1 MTKRPLAAIGFI
13 YLIVLAVAVCLASVI
28 NLTLAVMAAVIGIAA
43 VFVMR
48 DYRAQ
53 VLLITIPFSLGFGV
67 MSVCQCSA
75 ENINERL
82 GENTCAV
89 IGEVTEIPK
98 MQYGRWY
105 YVIETSYIGLDSAP
119 QNVKIRLTC
128 RNSIEAREGDIV
140 SGQVTF
146 IRGNDES
153 GYDSETALRADG
165 IQARAWCSPYIEMDV
180 MPGSAKLRY
189 LPLKIRRAVTE
200 AIRDSIPDKYSGML
214 CAMLLGDTS
223 YLDDETADNFR
234 STGIAHL
241 LAVSGLHVSLL
252 TYCVMDFLKKL
263 RLPVKLSLVITIL
276 FVLMFMAVTGFSPSV
291 TRAGVMHIMSIL
303 ARLAVRDAD
312 NITSMSLSL
321 LIMCILNPWSAA
333 DIGLQMSVSSTLGLI
348 FVADRLNR
356 NLKRALNIGHFG
368 FVPKL
373 KSYIVESLAVSVT
386 ASVCTMPLSAVYF
399 GKVSLI
405 APLSNVLC
413 VYAATNFIM
422 LGIVAVILSQIPLI
436 GWLLG
441 FIPKLAVTLLGIY
454 IDAVTGL
461 LAGVPLSSVNSGY
474 DYVAYFFLFSGAVL
488 IVAYASARKLQ
499 NRDFTGMAAAAAFCA
514 VSALLLVSMISHR
527 LTSMGGEIIIFG
539 MQEGGVCVC
548 AKNETHAVIGE
559 AGGSSYDFRELQ
571 DVLSKEGVQSID
583 AVAVSENSEKRGT
596 LADDLIE
603 KYNPDYFACE
613 GGDGEYAHA
622 LKAAEIC
629 GTDVLD
635 FGGKIS
641 LDELDLSLEMYIDS
655 DGKRWQML
663 SSGDTSVLICPTAG
677 NCAMIPENFR
687 ACDVVVI
694 GDSDVKNTIYLTA
707 GAAVV
712 TAEYGEADQIAARL
726 RVKGFQNVY
735 MTCDKGT
742 IKCRVK
748 GGKLYIGSY

>member
-1 MTKRPLAAIGFI
+1 MIKRPLAAIGFI
-13 YLIVLAVAVCLASVI
+13 YLIVLAVAVCFASII
-28 NLTLAVMAAVIGIAA
+28 NLTLAVMSAVIGIAT
-43 VFVMR
+43 VFIVR
-48 DYRAQ
+48 GYRAE
-53 VLLITIPFSLGFGV
+53 VLLITIPVLLGFGV
-67 MSVCQCSA
+67 MSICQSSA
-75 ENINERL
+75 ENINAKL
-82 GENTCAV
+82 GNSTCAI

-105 YVIETSYIGLDSAP
+105 YVVETSYIGIDDAP

-128 RNSIEAREGDIV
+128 SNSIEAREGDIV

-146 IRGNDES
+146 IRGNDET

-165 IQARAWCSPYIEMDV
+165 IRARAWCSPYIEMDV
-180 MPGSAKLRY
+180 MTGSAKLRY
-189 LPLKIRRAVTE
+189 FPLKIRRAVTE
-200 AIRDSIPDKYSGML
+200 AIKDSIPDKYSGML

-241 LAVSGLHVSLL
+241 LAVSGLHLSLL
-252 TYCVMDFLKKL
+252 TYCVMDFFKKL
-263 RLPVKLSLVITIL
+263 RLPVNLSLVMTIL
-276 FVLMFMAVTGFSPSV
+276 FVIMFMAVTGFSPSV
-291 TRAGVMHIMSIL
+291 TRAGIMHIMSIL

-312 NITSMSLSL
+312 NVTSMSLSL
-321 LIMCILNPWSAA
+321 LIMCIINPWSAA

-368 FVPKL
+368 FIPKL
-373 KSYIVESLAVSVT
+373 KSYIVESLAVSLT

-405 APLSNVLC
+405 APLTNVLC

-454 IDAVTGL
+454 IDAVTGF
-461 LAGVPLSSVNSGY
+461 LAGMPLSSVNSAY
-474 DYVAYFFLFSGAVL
+474 DYVVYFFLFSAAVL
-488 IVAYASARKLQ
+488 IAAYASVRKLQ
-499 NRDFTGMAAAAAFCA
+499 SLDFKRMAAAAALCA
-514 VSALLLVSMISHR
+514 ISALLLVSMISHR

-539 MQEGGVCVC
+539 MQDGGVCVC

-559 AGGSSYDFRELQ
+559 AGGSSYDLRELQ
-571 DVLSKEGVQSID
+571 DVLSKEGIQSID

-603 KYNPDYFACE
+603 KYKPDYFACD
-613 GGDGEYAHA
+613 GRDGEYAQA
-622 LKAAEIC
+622 LKSAEIC
-629 GTDVLD
+629 GTEVLD
-635 FGGKIS
+635 FGGEIS
-641 LDELDLSLEMYIDS
+641 LDKLELSLKMYIAS
-655 DGKRWQML
+655 DGKCWQML
-663 SSGDTSVLICPTAG
+663 SSGDTRLLICPTAG
-677 NCAMIPENFR
+677 DCALLPESFR
-687 ACDVVVI
+687 ECDVVVI